1 MREEVKQMVDQ
12 TPPARLTK
20 VLEALVPEE
29 GGDPWV
35 PEEVYAGGRTI
46 RIPKWQGWAKGAK
59 EKLDAMLQETA
70 A

>member
-1 MREEVKQMVDQ
+1 
-12 TPPARLTK
+12 
-20 VLEALVPEE
+20 VPEE

-59 EKLDAMLQETA
+59 KKLDAMLEETA